1 MPQSLPQWL
10 VYIEALHPKSIA
22 MGLERVS
29 DVALRMDLSP
39 TFPIISIAGTNG
51 KGSTCAMLESI
62 YLAAGYRVG
71 TYTSPHLQRY
81 NERVR
86 VNHQAV
92 SDEDLCAAFSAV
104 EQARGDIVLTYFEMG
119 TLAAMW
125 HFAQSKLDVAILEV
139 GMGGRLDAVN
149 VFEPTCSIIT
159 CVDLDHLEY
168 LGDTREK
175 VGTEKVGIY
184 RPHKLAIC
192 GDVNPPEAVIN
203 HANLIGADLHL
214 INRDFSVKPLSNGW
228 QYQTNTHS
236 LLLPSLALQ
245 GDFQLNNAACAICA
259 VENLNNQLPV
269 NIDSIGET
277 LKTVTLLGRFYLAS
291 QNPDIILDVA
301 HNPQAAV
308 SLANNLK
315 NSPCKGRTLG
325 VFAMLADK
333 DIAQVVSALLPHI
346 SFWYLADSNNVRG
359 ATAQDLASHLQSE
372 AENGLTKQFDSVENA
387 LRSACIEADKND
399 RIIVFG
405 SFYTVADAIDVLNIQ
420 GT

>member
-1 MPQSLPQWL
+1 
-10 VYIEALHPKSIA
+10 

-29 DVALRMDLSP
+29 DVALRMHLSP

-92 SDEDLCAAFSAV
+92 SDEDLCTAFSAV

-125 HFAQSKLDVAILEV
+125 HFAQSNLDVAILEV

-175 VGTEKVGIY
+175 VGTEKAGIY
-184 RPHKLAIC
+184 RPYKLAIC
-192 GDVNPPEAVIN
+192 GDVNPPDTVIN
-203 HANLIGADLHL
+203 HANAIG
-214 INRDFSVKPLSNGW
+214 
-228 QYQTNTHS
+228 
-236 LLLPSLALQ
+236 
-245 GDFQLNNAACAICA
+245 
-259 VENLNNQLPV
+259 
-269 NIDSIGET
+269 
-277 LKTVTLLGRFYLAS
+277 
-291 QNPDIILDVA
+291 
-301 HNPQAAV
+301 
-308 SLANNLK
+308 
-315 NSPCKGRTLG
+315 
-325 VFAMLADK
+325 
-333 DIAQVVSALLPHI
+333 
-346 SFWYLADSNNVRG
+346 
-359 ATAQDLASHLQSE
+359 
-372 AENGLTKQFDSVENA
+372 
-387 LRSACIEADKND
+387 
-399 RIIVFG
+399 
-405 SFYTVADAIDVLNIQ
+405 
-420 GT
+420 